1 MKNINLI
8 SCLQSVLDWCPYIAL
23 GRLGG
28 RTNRARRLAIPS
40 QAGPEQIY
48 SHNLGSDNMLTQ
60 KDTSLPC
67 RVSLILNMDQQKWC
81 EFGCFFLYLLNIIRM
96 MYFNVFLCK
105 VIVKDMSIAVTW
117 ICRSCSMYF

>member
-48 SHNLGSDNMLTQ
+48 SHNLRSGKRSHNMLEKYIGGHQISISMPSQANSEHIYSDNVGR
-60 KDTSLPC
+60 D
-67 RVSLILNMDQQKWC
+67 
-81 EFGCFFLYLLNIIRM
+81 GYLGEGG
-96 MYFNVFLCK
+96 YQ
-105 VIVKDMSIAVTW
+105 
-117 ICRSCSMYF
+117 YE